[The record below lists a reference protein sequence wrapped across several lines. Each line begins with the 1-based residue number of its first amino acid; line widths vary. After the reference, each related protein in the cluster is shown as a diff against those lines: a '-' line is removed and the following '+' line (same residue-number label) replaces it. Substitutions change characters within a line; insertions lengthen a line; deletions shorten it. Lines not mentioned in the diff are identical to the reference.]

1 MTGQP
6 ASPGPSSSPSGS
18 APTGSRADGATATAA
33 GAAGADGSAAERTI
47 GRLLS
52 DLSEQVSRLVRAE
65 IELAKAEITGRAQ
78 QAGIGAGLLVA
89 AGVLAL
95 YVLGAAVATAIIGLA
110 TVLPAWLAS
119 LVVTLVL
126 LVVTAI
132 LGAIGARQV
141 QRANPPSPTRATEQ
155 MRTTVDVLKAVVTEG
170 ER

>member
-6 ASPGPSSSPSGS
+6 ASPGPSSSSSGS
-18 APTGSRADGATATAA
+18 APTGSRADGATAT
-33 GAAGADGSAAERTI
+33 AAGADGSAAERTI

-89 AGVLAL
+89 AGFLAL

-119 LVVTLVL
+119 LVVTVVL
-126 LVVTAI
+126 LLVTVL
-132 LGAIGARQV
+132 LGALGARRV
-141 QRANPPSPTRATEQ
+141 QRANPPSPTRATEE
-155 MRTTVDVLKAVVTEG
+155 MRATVDVLKAIVTEG
-170 ER
+170 DR

>member
-6 ASPGPSSSPSGS
+6 AGPDPSG
-18 APTGSRADGATATAA
+18 PTAA
-33 GAAGADGSAAERTI
+33 SAADRTI

-95 YVLGAAVATAIIGLA
+95 YVLAAVIATAILGLA
-110 TVLPAWLAS
+110 TVMPAWLAS

-126 LVVTAI
+126 LLVTGL
-132 LGAIGARQV
+132 LGFLGVRRLQA
-141 QRANPPSPTRATEQ
+141 ANPPSPTRASEQ
-155 MRTTVDVLKAVVTEG
+155 LRTTVDELKAVVTEG
-170 ER
+170 DRS